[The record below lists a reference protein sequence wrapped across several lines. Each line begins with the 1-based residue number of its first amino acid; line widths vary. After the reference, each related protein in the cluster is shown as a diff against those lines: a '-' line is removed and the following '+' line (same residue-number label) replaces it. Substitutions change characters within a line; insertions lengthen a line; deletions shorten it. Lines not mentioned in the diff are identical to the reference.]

1 MKPPDYIISAAKKGL
16 ELLREGK
23 GGDGLTEGTKDAARR
38 MAGGEVSEEKIIK
51 ASAWGARHK
60 VDLQSPNN
68 SNPKDKDYPAA
79 GAVAHYLWG
88 INPLNPQPARDWF
101 DKQSEKIQKE
111 STLSKFATMK
121 NQSGNIDEA
130 KSTIKGVS
138 LISLGEA
145 RGHTSNLTGAKIMVD
160 GTTLTQVFECCQ
172 NEHTVKVKLDHGSG
186 VLSTIGYVDN
196 FELETNRVTA
206 DLHIYDSEPEAPR
219 LFEIAEKN
227 PAHMG
232 ISLEFLGLDEE
243 RMDGNCYARCSEV
256 LTAALVSDPAANKT
270 LFFSSKR
277 HLPPALDK
285 RKDLVLTRTSP
296 VLLSTKTVPNNL
308 YTSSNSIMKKF
319 AETEIEIKSPETEE
333 VENGGD
339 GIQKVLED
347 IQTALANHMADYAA
361 FKANYEAPN
370 DSPGSTPTEGEPE
383 TLVSAATK
391 ATDKKME
398 EDAKDEKKMEE
409 DAKDEKEKEMAK
421 AAQMG
426 AEIAIRHLSGKFGA
440 ILPHAGAP
448 STSPK
453 KRSFSEIVNDE
464 TKRFDGDG
472 TKAMLHCI
480 KNFSKE
486 YAESR
491 NVR

>member
-1 MKPPDYIISAAKKGL
+1 MKAPQYISDAAKRGL
-16 ELLREGK
+16 ELLRAGK
-23 GGDGLTEGTKDAARR
+23 GGDGLTEGTKAAART
-38 MAGGEVSEEKIIK
+38 MAAGEVSEEKIIK

-60 VDLQSPNN
+60 VDLESPNN

-79 GAVAHYLWG
+79 GAVAHFLWG
-88 INPLNPQPARDWF
+88 INPLDPQPARDWF
-101 DKQSEKIQKE
+101 DRQSEKIKNE
-111 STLSKFATMK
+111 KSFAMK
-121 NQSGNIDEA
+121 NTTSNVDEA
-130 KSTIKGVS
+130 KSTIRGVS
-138 LISLGEA
+138 LISVGEA

-172 NEHTVKVKLDHGSG
+172 NEHTIKVKLDHGSG
-186 VLSTIGYVDN
+186 VLSTIGYVNN

-206 DLHIYDSEPEAPR
+206 DLHIYESEPEAPR

-243 RMDGNCYARCSEV
+243 RMDGTCYARCSEV

-277 HLPPALDK
+277 QVPALDK
-285 RKDLVLTRTSP
+285 TKDLVLTRTTP
-296 VLLSTKTVPNNL
+296 NPLSL
-308 YTSSNSIMKKF
+308 TSKIKNPSSMKKF

-333 VENGGD
+333 DNGGD
-339 GIQKVLED
+339 SIQKTLED
-347 IQTALANHMADYAA
+347 IQTEMAALRAEYTA
-361 FKANYEAPN
+361 FKSSYGIN
-370 DSPGSTPTEGEPE
+370 DSPGSTPTEGSPE
-383 TLVSAATK
+383 TTNEAATK
-391 ATDKKME
+391 ATDKKMA
-398 EDAKDEKKMEE
+398 EDPKDEKKMEE
-409 DAKDEKEKEMAK
+409 DEKKMQEDAKTEKEKEMAK

-448 STSPK
+448 STAPK
-453 KRSFSEIVNDE
+453 KRSFSEIVSDE

-480 KNFSKE
+480 KTFSKE

>member
-1 MKPPDYIISAAKKGL
+1 MITPPKYIQDAAKKGL
-16 ELLREGK
+16 ELLRAGK
-23 GGDGLTEGTKDAARR
+23 GGDGLTEGTKAAARS
-38 MAGGEVSEEKIIK
+38 MAAGDISEEKIIK

-60 VDLQSPNN
+60 VDLESPNN

-79 GAVAHYLWG
+79 GAVAHFLWG

-101 DKQSEKIQKE
+101 DRQSEKIKNE
-111 STLSKFATMK
+111 KSFAMKTTST
-121 NQSGNIDEA
+121 NNIDEA
-130 KSTIKGVS
+130 KSTISGVS

-145 RGHTSNLTGAKIMVD
+145 RGHISNLTGAKIMVD

-196 FELETNRVTA
+196 FELESNRVTA

-277 HLPPALDK
+277 PAAALDK
-285 RKDLVLTRTSP
+285 PKDLVLTRTKPHPLFLTSKEKN
-296 VLLSTKTVPNNL
+296 T
-308 YTSSNSIMKKF
+308 TSSMKKF
-319 AETEIEIKSPETEE
+319 AETEIEITSPDTEE
-333 VENGGD
+333 DNGGD
-339 GIQKVLED
+339 SIQKTLED
-347 IQTALANHMADYAA
+347 IQTALASHMADYAA
-361 FKANYEAPN
+361 FKSAYEQSVIDINAT
-370 DSPGSTPTEGEPE
+370 PGSDPKDGSPE
-383 TLVSAATK
+383 TLVSPDTK
-391 ATDKKME
+391 ATDKKMA
-398 EDAKDEKKMEE
+398 EDPKDEKKMEE
-409 DAKDEKEKEMAK
+409 DAKSEKEKEMAK

-448 STSPK
+448 STAPK
-453 KRSFSEIVNDE
+453 KRLFSEIVSDE

-472 TKAMLHCI
+472 NKAMLHCI

>member
-1 MKPPDYIISAAKKGL
+1 
-16 ELLREGK
+16 
-23 GGDGLTEGTKDAARR
+23 
-38 MAGGEVSEEKIIK
+38 
-51 ASAWGARHK
+51 
-60 VDLQSPNN
+60 
-68 SNPKDKDYPAA
+68 
-79 GAVAHYLWG
+79 
-88 INPLNPQPARDWF
+88 
-101 DKQSEKIQKE
+101 
-111 STLSKFATMK
+111 MK
-121 NQSGNIDEA
+121 NQSSNIDEA

-319 AETEIEIKSPETEE
+319 AETEIEVKSPETEKM
-333 VENGGD
+333 ENGGD
-339 GIQKVLED
+339 GVQKVLED
-347 IQTALANHMADYAA
+347 IQTALASHMADYAA
-361 FKANYEAPN
+361 FKSAYEQSIN
-370 DSPGSTPTEGEPE
+370 DSPGTDPKDPTTQTDEP
-383 TLVSAATK
+383 ATK
-391 ATDKKME
+391 AKGEDLDEDGKVAMQDPTMVIDKDTPAE
-398 EDAKDEKKMEE
+398 AEAEK
-409 DAKDEKEKEMAK
+409 ALAK
-421 AAQMG
+421 AARMG

-464 TKRFDGDG
+464 TKRFDGDKN
-472 TKAMLHCI
+472 KAMLHCI